1 MYKNNKITRAIRLGM
16 MVGASAAVLISAPAF
31 SVDES
36 AAVEVSKAKS
46 ANNVLNEE
54 SDGLEED
61 TVERIAV
68 TGSRIRRAEFS
79 SASPIQVISGE
90 ISREMGVF
98 DTASMLQ
105 NTTQAAGQQI
115 DSSFGGFVLDNGPGS
130 STIGFRG
137 LGAARTLTLV
147 NGKRMVNAGVGGA
160 PVSPDLNLIPSVM
173 IDRIEN
179 LFDGAS
185 TVYGSDAIAGV
196 ANAILKTDVEG
207 FDIEASYKK
216 PEADGADETTLSLMY
231 GKTFDNGFITVGAEY
246 YNQKSLS
253 LKNSR
258 FTSGCDEYI
267 YETRDGRTLN
277 QNRTTGPLKEGFGA
291 CDIFPLTN
299 RVSFGTFWGSL
310 YHTPG
315 SSNTGVPNF
324 SETTIPED
332 WIGLNDTWIAA
343 DSNGDGINDTG
354 IVDGNGDGYRD
365 VSFRD
370 PYYAYSLSET
380 AKQAD
385 LVAQN
390 KRFSFVINGEYNFQD
405 ANDTSIYYDVLWA
418 KRESPLYRPGGQ
430 LFPSVSAT
438 NPFNPCGTNGV
449 DCGEGAGFPVGP
461 VTATPI
467 FNIHGDR
474 DSFDV
479 EVQQARIVKGVTGN
493 LALLDDFGAGNWFYD
508 VYVSYAESKG
518 VDRRQGIHTTR
529 FHHSLETSV
538 LNNDGSITCGDG
550 TDGCVPVNLFAD
562 NIYQEGGGHFSQA
575 EADYLFVER
584 YIETNI
590 EQTVLNGFIS
600 GELYTLPWN
609 GETIA
614 AVLGAEYRKDKI
626 GSKPNE
632 VASEGLLENYFTDKG
647 ASGSR
652 SFREVFAE
660 FDAPLVRGQAFAEE
674 LTFTVSGRVTEE
686 SYYDAAST
694 YSLKGVY
701 RPIEWVTLR
710 GTKGTS
716 FRAPNLRER
725 FISGT
730 SGFTSPGDVCVVP
743 EAARIVDPND
753 PNGPKGYDPTKDT
766 REAYN
771 LSACTA
777 DGVDPLTLGNGVG
790 DASFLPTYS
799 IESETAGDTVL
810 EPETSISKTYGF
822 VLEQPF
828 SEDFDLTFS
837 LTKFDIEITNGIA
850 QPSAGY
856 IVDRCYNDAAN
867 PQGSGFCDR
876 ITRGSDGSMDL
887 IEPGFINVG
896 FESSKGYDYNVYYQ
910 QDFLVLDNNLDVS
923 LDLSA
928 TKMTE
933 QAFDILDDADDNVGE
948 IDTPEWRASA
958 RLRLAYN
965 DFSFNWNT
973 RFIGGGEVDV
983 DDRQEWDT
991 EHDACT
997 GLIENGEKVECRAI
1011 ASTDNY
1017 IIHDASIRWSQD
1029 NYSITFGLKNVL
1041 DKAPPRV
1048 DANDGGFNIRN
1059 TPAGVGYD
1067 LYGRSA
1073 FLGVQL
1079 SL

>member
-1 MYKNNKITRAIRLGM
+1 MYNNNRVAKAIRLAM
-16 MVGASAAVLISAPAF
+16 MVGVSATVTISVSAF
-31 SVDES
+31 SADEIN
-36 AAVEVSKAKS
+36 KKTT
-46 ANNVLNEE
+46 ANTQLNEDFD
-54 SDGLEED
+54 SLEEE
-61 TVERIAV
+61 TVERISV

-79 SASPIQVISGE
+79 SASPIQVISGD
-90 ISREMGVF
+90 ISRETGVF

-105 NTTQAAGQQI
+105 NTTQASGQQI

-196 ANAILKTDVEG
+196 ANAILKSDVEG

-216 PEADGADETTLSLMY
+216 PKSDGAEETTLSLMY

-246 YNQKSLS
+246 YDQKSLS
-253 LKNSR
+253 LANSR
-258 FTSGCDEYI
+258 FTNGCNEII

-277 QNRTTGPLKEGFGA
+277 QNRTTGPLKDGFGP

-310 YHTPG
+310 YSTPG

-324 SETTIPED
+324 SETTIPLD
-332 WIGLNDTWIAA
+332 WVGLNDTWIGA
-343 DSNGDGINDTG
+343 DSNGDGIIDTG

-370 PYYAYSLSET
+370 PFWAYSLSNN
-380 AKQAD
+380 AQQLD
-385 LVAQN
+385 LVSQN
-390 KRFSFVINGEYNFQD
+390 KRYSFVINGEYNFED
-405 ANDTSIYYDVLWA
+405 NNDTHMYYDVLWA
-418 KRESPLYRPGGQ
+418 KRETPIYRPGGQ
-430 LFPSVSAT
+430 QFPTVSAT

-449 DCGEGAGFPVGP
+449 DCGKAVGFETGP
-461 VTATPI
+461 VTAQPI
-467 FNIHGDR
+467 FNIRGDR
-474 DSFDV
+474 DSYDV
-479 EVQQARIVKGVTGN
+479 EVSQARVVTGVTGN
-493 LALLDDFGAGNWFYD
+493 LALLDNFGAGNWFYD

-518 VDRRQGIHTTR
+518 IDKRQGIYTER

-538 LNNDGSITCGDG
+538 LNDDGSITCGDG
-550 TDGCVPVNLFAD
+550 SDGCVPVNLFAD
-562 NIYQEGGGHFSQA
+562 NIFQEGGGNFTQA

-590 EQTVLNGFIS
+590 EQTVVSGFIS
-600 GELYTLPWN
+600 GDIYTLPWN
-609 GETIA
+609 NETIA
-614 AVLGAEYRKDKI
+614 AVLGTEYRKDKI

-647 ASGSR
+647 AVGSR

-660 FDAPLVRGQAFAEE
+660 FDAPLLRGQKYAEE
-674 LTFTVSGRVTEE
+674 LTVTVSGRITEE

-694 YSLKGVY
+694 YSIKGVY
-701 RPIEWVTLR
+701 RPVEWVTLR
-710 GTKGTS
+710 GTQGTS

-730 SGFTSPGDVCVVP
+730 SGFTAPGDVCVVP
-743 EAARIVDPND
+743 EVARIVNPND

-766 REAYN
+766 RKAYN
-771 LSACTA
+771 LSACVA

-790 DASFLPTYS
+790 DDSFLSTYS
-799 IESETAGDTVL
+799 VESETSGDTIL

-822 VLEQPF
+822 VIEQPF

-837 LTKFDIEITNGIA
+837 LTKFDIEITNGIVE
-850 QPSAGY
+850 PD
-856 IVDRCYNDAAN
+856 VDDIINGCYNDAAN
-867 PQGSGFCDR
+867 PQGSDFCDR
-876 ITRGSDGSMDL
+876 ITRGTDGNMVL

-896 FESSKGYDYNVYYQ
+896 FESSKGYDYNLFYQ
-910 QDFLVLDNNLDVS
+910 QDFLILDNNLDVS
-923 LDLSA
+923 LDLNA
-928 TKMTE
+928 TKVTE
-933 QAFDILDDADDNVGE
+933 QAFDILDDADDNLGE

-958 RLRLAYN
+958 RLRLAYE

-973 RFIGGGEVDV
+973 RFIGGGEMDEE
-983 DDRQEWDT
+983 DRQEWDT

-997 GLIENGEKVECRAI
+997 GLIENGEKVECRAV
-1011 ASTDNY
+1011 ASTDDY
-1017 IIHDASIRWSQD
+1017 IIHDASIRWAQD
-1029 NYSITFGLKNVL
+1029 NYSITLGFKNVF

-1048 DANDGGFNIRN
+1048 DSNDGSFNIRN

-1073 FLGVQL
+1073 FLAVQL